1 MSIRQTAASPQKSQQ
16 QSFRPRT
23 LQNSAFD
30 EVFFAG
36 LFRHAASIDGS
47 GKRKKGG
54 DLADTRLGKPI
65 SNTWTNERFRQ
76 TMLLILEF
84 RLHNNVLSSE
94 DVEFLRIAVD
104 VALSEALRAGHTAS
118 IYDMSPIVWAIWL
131 VQHAHATRTGGWT
144 VASLQAQLKMSVVG
158 GYLFLEHQQSL
169 GENKNLTDPMTG
181 VVLKRYKLPFKAK
194 MNIPPK
200 QADLFKWRRGARQLS
215 EWMTAGGL
223 PPLARGIIEQ
233 LPPEIV
239 AVPLPEAEQIR
250 VAAQR
255 DALWRAVAERARQRQ
270 LDSASGGD
278 ADDRETRDILEG
290 VMSQSRGGGMT
301 DEEVRQLE
309 AALERGPE
317 GEGDA
322 EPDSLMIPVTAERI
336 GPPSVDDPGGVYE
349 NMTFEQLLLEVQT
362 L

>member
-1 MSIRQTAASPQKSQQ
+1 MSSRRAAAASPRQSQQ
-16 QSFRPRT
+16 QPLRPRT

-30 EVFFAG
+30 EVLFAG

-65 SNTWTNERFRQ
+65 SSAWANERFRQ

-158 GYLFLEHQQSL
+158 GYIFLEHQHSL
-169 GENKNLTDPMTG
+169 GLNKDLINPLTG
-181 VVLKRYKLPFKAK
+181 VVLKRYKPGPAST
-194 MNIPPK
+194 PQP
-200 QADLFKWRRGARQLS
+200 ASPRS
-215 EWMTAGGL
+215 
-223 PPLARGIIEQ
+223 
-233 LPPEIV
+233 V
-239 AVPLPEAEQIR
+239 AHAACVR
-250 VAAQR
+250 VAP
-255 DALWRAVAERARQRQ
+255 
-270 LDSASGGD
+270 LDPAPGTS
-278 ADDRETRDILEG
+278 
-290 VMSQSRGGGMT
+290 SRSK
-301 DEEVRQLE
+301 R
-309 AALERGPE
+309 
-317 GEGDA
+317 
-322 EPDSLMIPVTAERI
+322 
-336 GPPSVDDPGGVYE
+336 
-349 NMTFEQLLLEVQT
+349 
-362 L
+362 